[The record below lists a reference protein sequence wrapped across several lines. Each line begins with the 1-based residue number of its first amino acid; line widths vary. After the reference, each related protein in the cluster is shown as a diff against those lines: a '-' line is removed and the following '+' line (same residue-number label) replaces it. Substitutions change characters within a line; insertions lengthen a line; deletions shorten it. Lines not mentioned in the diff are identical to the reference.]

1 MPTWV
6 ARTDPTLSQPWQ
18 SETSAFTIR
27 SMFSI
32 ASNVCL
38 ADWAVVR
45 YTVPS
50 WLKVFGSSLAEVV
63 VVVDERPPTGRIAE
77 SNPDLWDKGKLW
89 HELSLL
95 REHDSRVR
103 IVRLSECP
111 SEAVSR
117 KWFGKSRPV
126 RCQAGTPILA
136 FICALEATHQDWVMR
151 TDSDML
157 FHEAGW
163 LKAAENLLGQGVVV
177 EPPRLALETQVIS
190 TRALMVKRSCFAKC
204 LPIKPWRLHPLG
216 RLHRALKGRPTWLA
230 LEQMLE
236 REKIKGRIRHTI
248 LPRTLGFS
256 LHVARR
262 QYSIEPWFGT
272 MVKRV
277 ETGDI
282 PTEQAAQ
289 WNLSPQ
295 CWSAATP
302 DLPPTETSARWVP
315 HGL

>member
-1 MPTWV
+1 
-6 ARTDPTLSQPWQ
+6 
-18 SETSAFTIR
+18 
-27 SMFSI
+27 MFSI

-38 ADWAVVR
+38 ADWTVVR

-50 WLKVFGSSLAEVV
+50 WLRVFGTSLAEVV
-63 VVVDERPPTGRIAE
+63 VIVDEHPPTGRIAE
-77 SNPDLWDKGKLW
+77 LNPDLWDKDKLW

-95 REHDSRVR
+95 KEHDSRVR

-111 SEAVSR
+111 SEAVSG

-136 FICALEATHQDWVMR
+136 FICALEATHQDWVLR
-151 TDSDML
+151 ADSDML
-157 FHEAGW
+157 FYEAGW
-163 LKAAENLLGQGVVV
+163 LKAAENLLEQGALV

-190 TRALMVKRSCFAKC
+190 TRAIMMKRSRFAKC
-204 LPIKPWRLHPLG
+204 LPIRPWRLHSLR
-216 RLHRALKGRPTWLA
+216 RLHRAIKGRPSWLA

-236 REKIKGRIRHTI
+236 QEKRKGWIKHAI

-262 QYSIEPWFGT
+262 QYSIEPRFGAV
-272 MVKRV
+272 VKRV
-277 ETGDI
+277 EAGNV

-295 CWSAATP
+295 CWSAVTT
-302 DLPPTETSARWVP
+302 DVRLGETSAR
-315 HGL
+315 

>member
-1 MPTWV
+1 
-6 ARTDPTLSQPWQ
+6 
-18 SETSAFTIR
+18 
-27 SMFSI
+27 MFSI

-38 ADWAVVR
+38 ADWALVR
-45 YTVPS
+45 HTIPS
-50 WLKVFGSSLAEVV
+50 WLRVFGSSVAEVV
-63 VVVDERPPTGRIAE
+63 VVVDDRPPIGRIAE
-77 SNPDLWDKGKLW
+77 LNPDLWDEDKLW

-95 REHDSRVR
+95 KRSDSRVR
-103 IVRLSECP
+103 VVRLSECP
-111 SEAVSR
+111 SQAVSE

-136 FICALEATHQDWVMR
+136 FICALETAHYDCVLR

-163 LKAAENLLGQGVVV
+163 LKAAENLLEQGAVV
-177 EPPRLALETQVIS
+177 EPPRLAVETQAVS

-204 LPIKPWRLHPLG
+204 LPIKPWRLSSLR
-216 RLHRALKGRPTWLA
+216 RLHRAIKGRPTWLA

-236 REKIKGRIRHTI
+236 REKIRGRIKHSI

-256 LHVARR
+256 VHVVRR
-262 QYSIEPWFGT
+262 QYSIEPWFES

-282 PTEQAAQ
+282 P
-289 WNLSPQ
+289 
-295 CWSAATP
+295 
-302 DLPPTETSARWVP
+302 
-315 HGL
+315 